1 MIRNIAMMATT
12 LLAAAALSWAP
23 LSAQN
28 TGESDE
34 ERAARLARSG
44 AGIRVGTWNV
54 ADLREVEDGSSS
66 TWPYF
71 EAYFQRGM
79 DLHLVIESGI
89 GLYRR
94 QEEMPGTGGPLGTEP
109 STTTAYILP
118 LLTSVKFYP
127 VTRPG
132 APVEPHV
139 GAGIGFAIAIED
151 QEGGG
156 GSLIGMRSPGTA
168 MVTGFGAKGSGGV
181 DVRLGGAFGASL
193 GATYQW
199 LRFSDP
205 VGGIETYAGPAFTVG
220 LTYRFRF

>member
-1 MIRNIAMMATT
+1 MIRNIVMIAT
-12 LLAAAALSWAP
+12 LFAAVALTGAP
-23 LSAQN
+23 ATAQG
-28 TGESDE
+28 TPESDE

-44 AGIRVGTWNV
+44 AGVRVGMWNV
-54 ADLREVEDGSSS
+54 ADLRELEDGTAS

-94 QEEMPGTGGPLGTEP
+94 QEEYPGTGGPLGTSP
-109 STTTAYILP
+109 GTTTSYILP
-118 LLTSVKFYP
+118 LLTSVRFYP
-127 VTRPG
+127 VTRPE
-132 APVEPHV
+132 APIEPHI

-156 GSLIGMRSPGTA
+156 GGLISRSPGTA
-168 MVTGFGAKGSGGV
+168 MVTGFGARGAGGV
-181 DVRLGGAFGASL
+181 DFRLGGAFGASI
-193 GATYQW
+193 GAMYQW

-205 VGGIETYAGPAFTVG
+205 VGGIETYAGPVFTAG

>member
-1 MIRNIAMMATT
+1 MIRNIVMMAT
-12 LLAAAALSWAP
+12 LLAAVALTGAP
-23 LSAQN
+23 ATAQG
-28 TGESDE
+28 TPESDE

-44 AGIRVGTWNV
+44 AGIRIGMWNV
-54 ADLREVEDGSSS
+54 ADLREPADGSAS

-94 QEEMPGTGGPLGTEP
+94 QEEYPGTGGIFGTAP
-109 STTTAYILP
+109 GKTTSYILP

-127 VTRPG
+127 VTRPE
-132 APVEPHV
+132 APIEPHI

-156 GSLIGMRSPGTA
+156 EGLIGGRSPGTA
-168 MVTGFGAKGSGGV
+168 MVTGFGARGAGGV

-193 GATYQW
+193 GAMYQW
-199 LRFSDP
+199 LRFTDR
-205 VGGIETYAGPAFTVG
+205 VGGIETYAGPVFTAG

>member
-1 MIRNIAMMATT
+1 MIRNIAMLAT
-12 LLAAAALSWAP
+12 LLAAVAVAWTPVWAQGTP
-23 LSAQN
+23 
-28 TGESDE
+28 ESDE

-44 AGIRVGTWNV
+44 AGIRAGVWGV
-54 ADLREVEDGSSS
+54 ADLREAEDATPS

-79 DLHLVIESGI
+79 DLHLVIESSI

-94 QEEMPGTGGPLGTEP
+94 QEEFEGTSGPLGTTPP
-109 STTTAYILP
+109 STTTSYILP

-132 APVEPHV
+132 SPLEPHI
-139 GAGIGFAIAIED
+139 GAGIGFALAIED

-156 GSLIGMRSPGTA
+156 GSLLGQRSPGTA
-168 MVTGFGAKGSGGV
+168 MVTGFGAKGAGGL

-193 GATYQW
+193 GAMYQW

-205 VGGIETYAGPAFTVG
+205 VGGIETYAGPAFTAG